1 MAKSKEVSTT
11 DKLGQ
16 KFSHFVVSNKMIII
30 IVVAAI
36 IVALIAL
43 GIGLK
48 VSDKQANSRQIA
60 IDALQERYN
69 EWTSSDGGDASE
81 LKNDLAALSKKRG
94 KGYPAVKLS
103 ISRAIAYEEAY
114 AEATALFL
122 NVTEGIKGVQP
133 LALFNAG
140 VVVSNWAITSKLLSI
155 TNGFTTTT
163 AGTLLNRHVP
173 SLAWLGFEANGDIEL
188 ASYV

>member
-81 LKNDLAALSKKRG
+81 LKNDWQLCPRREGRATLRL
-94 KGYPAVKLS
+94 KLS
-103 ISRAIAYEEAY
+103 IS
-114 AEATALFL
+114 
-122 NVTEGIKGVQP
+122 KG
-133 LALFNAG
+133 
-140 VVVSNWAITSKLLSI
+140 
-155 TNGFTTTT
+155 
-163 AGTLLNRHVP
+163 
-173 SLAWLGFEANGDIEL
+173 
-188 ASYV
+188 